1 MIKGGQTF
9 KIDLSKLSR
18 LTDNIT
24 KAVVKND
31 VSLQKKMQTAT
42 DMVWRIAHQ
51 KRPMISKA
59 MMKAEGR
66 SHRVSDPG
74 AQAGVPVDT
83 GRLQES
89 VKKIVT
95 RKRMMSYVGE
105 IFTKGVPYAGFV
117 EYGTSIMKARPFMR
131 PAVALT
137 RDAIKKVFGLSVQSR
152 L

>member
-1 MIKGGQTF
+1 MKKGGQTF

-18 LTDNIT
+18 LTDNLT
-24 KAVVKND
+24 KSIAKND
-31 VSLQKKMQTAT
+31 ASLEKKMKMAT

-51 KRPMISKA
+51 KRPMITKS
-59 MMKAEGR
+59 MMKSEGR
-66 SHRVSDPG
+66 SRRVSDPG

-89 VKKIVT
+89 IKKLVT

-105 IFTKGVPYAGFV
+105 IFTKGVSYAGFM
-117 EYGTSIMKARPFMR
+117 EYGTSKTKARPFMR

-137 RDAIKKVFGLSVQSR
+137 KDAIKKVFGLHVEAR